1 MAEGG
6 SGVARTGTGRTRRRA
21 PSLARSRVHRLARLV
36 ALAALQ
42 TAFAATPALA
52 GGRLLATDGATQ
64 LEGSAG
70 SGLVP
75 WAVIAG
81 TGTDR
86 EIGGSGFATGVFV
99 DELRLASFGA
109 AAGFFDRV
117 ELSFAHQ
124 DLEVRPLDE
133 NIRQNV
139 FGLKVRAIGDLV
151 YGKIPAIAFGVQVK
165 HLLDFDV
172 PEAVGADSDVGVD
185 LYGGA
190 SRLFLGVLGGHN
202 LLLNGMVRASKAN
215 QIGLLGFGGPGRDNY
230 QFGFEGSAAVFLTR
244 RVAVGYDFRQ
254 KSKNL
259 RAVNEDPWQAAFVA
273 VVPSKHFKL
282 VAAYARLGH
291 VAGLGHQDGAY
302 LSLQG
307 SF

>member
-1 MAEGG
+1 MAEGRAFAFALAG
-6 SGVARTGTGRTRRRA
+6 LAALVVVAPGGVAR
-21 PSLARSRVHRLARLV
+21 
-36 ALAALQ
+36 
-42 TAFAATPALA
+42 A

-81 TGTDR
+81 TGTKD

-99 DELRLASFGA
+99 DDLRLASLGVA
-109 AAGFFDRV
+109 VGLFDRV

-124 DLEVRPLDE
+124 NLEVRPLDE
-133 NIRQNV
+133 NLRQNV

-151 YGKIPAIAFGVQVK
+151 YGKIPAIAFGAQFK
-165 HLLDFDV
+165 HMLDFDI
-172 PEAVGADSDVGVD
+172 PEAVGADSDFGVD

-202 LLLNGMVRASKAN
+202 LLLNGIVRASKGN
-215 QIGLLGFGGPGRDNY
+215 EIGLLGFGGPGRDNY
-230 QFGFEGSAAVFLTR
+230 QFQFEGSAAVFLTR
-244 RVAVGYDFRQ
+244 RVALGYDFRQ

-259 RAVNEDPWQAAFVA
+259 RAVNEDPWQAVFLAL
-273 VVPSKHFKL
+273 VPSRHFKL
-282 VAAYARLGH
+282 VAAYARLGE

-302 LSLQG
+302 VSLQG